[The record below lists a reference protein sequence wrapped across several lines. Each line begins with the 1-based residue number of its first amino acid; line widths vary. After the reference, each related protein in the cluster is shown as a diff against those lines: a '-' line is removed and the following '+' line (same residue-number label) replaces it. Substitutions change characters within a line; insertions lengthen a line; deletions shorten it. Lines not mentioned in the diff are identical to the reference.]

1 MFVFIICLT
10 LGSPLGLWSHGPA
23 KGPSLVF
30 ENDAENDGDDQE
42 ASDMRLDEACPIP
55 ETSDEGRPHHP
66 FVACRKRRWGTTF
79 PPPPQEAM
87 DLEQLQDDDV
97 HASPAAPQEAT
108 DLEQPHASDSV
119 QFENDS
125 EQ

>member
-1 MFVFIICLT
+1 
-10 LGSPLGLWSHGPA
+10 
-23 KGPSLVF
+23 
-30 ENDAENDGDDQE
+30 
-42 ASDMRLDEACPIP
+42 
-55 ETSDEGRPHHP
+55 
-66 FVACRKRRWGTTF
+66 
-79 PPPPQEAM
+79 M